1 MEINKKSAQ
10 GIGTLII
17 FIALI
22 LVAAIAATVLVQTS
36 SSLQSKSLDVGKET
50 QERISNSLDVIQIRS
65 EDASDSIIN
74 GSGVDTLFITLRL
87 DSGSADIRLEDLIVD
102 INTDTGVQSATYV
115 SGPTTGANTFNE
127 TYKRGVA
134 TTAGYITRDDVVEL
148 NVPVLNDIEENEEV
162 EIQIIHT
169 TGMVKPVRFTAPSS
183 MRKVNEILYP

>member
-74 GSGVDTLFITLRL
+74 GSGVDTLFITIRL

-102 INTDTGVQSATYV
+102 INTDTGVQSSTYV
-115 SGPTTGANTFNE
+115 QGATTGATNFNE
-127 TYKRGVA
+127 TYKRGSA
-134 TTAGYITRDDVVEL
+134 TTQGYITRDDVVEL

>member
-50 QERISNSLDVIQIRS
+50 QERVANSLDVIQIRAQNASDGIINSS
-65 EDASDSIIN
+65 EDS
-74 GSGVDTLFITLRL
+74 LFITIRL
-87 DSGSADIRLEDLIVD
+87 NSGSSDVRLEDLIVD
-102 INTDTGVQSATYV
+102 INTDTGIQSSTYTQGTAT
-115 SGPTTGANTFNE
+115 TTSFNE
-127 TYKRGVA
+127 TYKGGSP
-134 TTAGYITRDDVVEL
+134 TSPGYITRDDVVEL
-148 NVPVLNDIEENEEV
+148 NIPVLNDIEENENVEV
-162 EIQIIHT
+162 QIIHA